1 MKNMKRK
8 KRPFNGMTF
17 SLAGVDYDLGFR
29 NEVAG
34 IQFFSVQLF
43 NFISKNISSAYD
55 TLDITQ
61 LTAKALKLDGKRVFK
76 DTSSDAVEGETTPGS
91 FAAFYVLI
99 AKWDHMVIDD
109 ITFVEGLFKECVAF
123 IENRYGIEVHVKA
136 SDYTGFARRQR

>member
-8 KRPFNGMTF
+8 PRPFNGVTF

-43 NFISKNISSAYD
+43 NFISKNINSALD

-61 LTAKALKLDGKRVFK
+61 QTAKALKLDGKRVFK
-76 DTSSDAVEGETTPGS
+76 DTSIDAVEGEKKPGS

-109 ITFVEGLFKECVAF
+109 ITFVEGLFKECIAF
-123 IENRYGIEVHVKA
+123 IENRYGIEVYVRP
-136 SDYTGFARRQR
+136 SDYKGFARKKG